1 MTFNP
6 GVTSQDVSVT
16 VVNDGTTEVDETIII
31 TLASPTNS
39 TLGTNTVHTYT
50 INDND
55 PPTVAFTTTA
65 SNATEATTAVTI
77 PVTLSA
83 AYSQTVTVGY
93 SVTGGTATSGGTDFT
108 LGGTGTLTFAAG
120 VTSQDVSITVVNDTA
135 TELNETIVVT
145 LASPTVATLG
155 TNTVHT
161 YTINDNDPPTVA
173 FSTTASNASETTT
186 AVTIPVTLSAAY
198 ANTVTVDY
206 SVTGGTATSGGT
218 DYTITA
224 GTLTFTT
231 GVTSQNISI
240 TVNNDVLDEANETI
254 IITLANPGVATL
266 GTNTVHTY
274 TIDDDD
280 AAPTV
285 QF

>member
-1 MTFNP
+1 M
-6 GVTSQDVSVT
+6 
-16 VVNDGTTEVDETIII
+16 
-31 TLASPTNS
+31 
-39 TLGTNTVHTYT
+39 
-50 INDND
+50 
-55 PPTVAFTTTA
+55 
-65 SNATEATTAVTI
+65 
-77 PVTLSA
+77 
-83 AYSQTVTVGY
+83 
-93 SVTGGTATSGGTDFT
+93 
-108 LGGTGTLTFAAG
+108 TFAAG

-266 GTNTVHTY
+266 GTNTIHTY

-285 QF
+285 QFSAATSASTNESQVNTDINLTLSAASGQTISVVVTDAGGTATSGTDYMGIGSPLTIYFNAGETSKPVTIGVLQDTIFEPGGRLLC

>member
-1 MTFNP
+1 MTTIVSFNS
-6 GVTSQDVSVT
+6 VAVS
-16 VVNDGTTEVDETIII
+16 
-31 TLASPTNS
+31 
-39 TLGTNTVHTYT
+39 
-50 INDND
+50 
-55 PPTVAFTTTA
+55 FTTVIET
-65 SNATEATTAVTI
+65 SCEVT
-77 PVTLSA
+77 PA
-83 AYSQTVTVGY
+83 
-93 SVTGGTATSGGTDFT
+93 
-108 LGGTGTLTFAAG
+108 
-120 VTSQDVSITVVNDTA
+120 
-135 TELNETIVVT
+135 
-145 LASPTVATLG
+145 
-155 TNTVHT
+155 
-161 YTINDNDPPTVA
+161 
-173 FSTTASNASETTT
+173 
-186 AVTIPVTLSAAY
+186 

-218 DYTITA
+218 DYTLAA

-285 QF
+285 QFSAATSDSTNETAANRTIALTLSAASAAS